1 MKNKKATISDIASA
15 LNISPSAV
23 SKALN
28 QHPRISKTTREAVED
43 MAKQLNYEPNYL
55 ATALRKGK
63 SHLIGMIIPAVDIN
77 FFSSVVKGVESVV
90 NAGGYN
96 VIISQSDDSFEKEKR
111 NVDVLLNTQVDGII
125 CSLANTT
132 SQYEHLDKIIQKGTP
147 LVLFD
152 RTADQQAL
160 STVVID
166 DYQGAA
172 TATQHLIDQGCQNII
187 HLAGP
192 QQVLPYQLRAAGF
205 KDTIQ
210 QNKLGFHRR
219 QLIESELSQE
229 GGRASM
235 EKVLTQEKCPD
246 GIFASS
252 DHAAF
257 GAMQVLK
264 EKGYLIPDQVA
275 IVGFSNETF
284 GNFIQPTLS
293 TVEQHGEKMG
303 EIAANLI
310 IEQCSM
316 PKDQFVHRKIV
327 LPTDL
332 IIRQS
337 SRKSSLKPI

>member
-28 QHPRISKTTREAVED
+28 QHPRISKATREAVES
-43 MAKQLNYEPNYL
+43 MAKQLNYEPNYI
-55 ATALRKGK
+55 AAALRKGK
-63 SHLIGMIIPAVDIN
+63 SHLIGIIVPAVDIN
-77 FFSSVVKGVESVV
+77 FFSSVVKGVEAIV
-90 NAGGYN
+90 NEGGYS

-111 NVDVLLNTQVDGII
+111 NVDALLNTQVDGII
-125 CSLANTT
+125 CSLAHTT
-132 SQYEHLDKIIQKGTP
+132 SQYEHLDKILQKGTP

-152 RTADQQAL
+152 RTAEQKAL

-172 TATQHLIDQGCQNII
+172 TATQHLIEQGCRNIV

-192 QQVLPYQLRAAGF
+192 QHVLPYQLRAAGF
-205 KDTIQ
+205 KETLQ
-210 QNKLGFHRR
+210 KNQLSFHRR
-219 QLIESELSQE
+219 QLVTSDLSQA
-229 GGRASM
+229 GGRKAM
-235 EKVLTQEKCPD
+235 ELILANTGLPD

-252 DHAAF
+252 DQAAF

-264 EKGYLIPDQVA
+264 EKGHQIPEEVA

-284 GNFIQPTLS
+284 GAFVNPTLS

-303 EIAANLI
+303 EIAAKLI
-310 IEQCSM
+310 LDQCK
-316 PKDQFVHRKIV
+316 PTKHKFVHRKIV
-327 LPTDL
+327 LPTNL
-332 IIRQS
+332 IIRES
-337 SRKSSLKPI
+337 SRRFG

>member
-192 QQVLPYQLRAAGF
+192 QQVLPFQLRAAGF
-205 KDTIQ
+205 RETLAKNHLDC
-210 QNKLGFHRR
+210 HPR
-219 QLIESELSQE
+219 QLIESDLTQE
-229 GGRASM
+229 GGRKAM
-235 EKVLTQEKCPD
+235 EWALSRYGFPD
-246 GIFASS
+246 GLFAAS

-264 EKGYLIPDQVA
+264 EKGYLIPAEVA

-284 GNFIQPTLS
+284 GHFIHPTLS

-303 EIAANLI
+303 EIAANLV

-316 PKDQFVHRKIV
+316 PPDKFVHRKIV

-337 SRKSSLKPI
+337 SQKLAN